1 MDRIEEQPDLL
12 EEQRAMH
19 AEVSGAVSHVTSTFF
34 FILRCHDRMLLSLA
48 ATVLRLHCIWV
59 VSTIIRPMLG
69 T

>member
-34 FILRCHDRMLLSLA
+34 SF
-48 ATVLRLHCIWV
+48 
-59 VSTIIRPMLG
+59 LG
-69 T
+69 AMIE